1 MMAWSMFAV
10 IMLITIVVVSTSKF
24 WVFYDD

>member
-10 IMLITIVVVSTSKF
+10 IMLITIVVVSTSKY